1 MGQQSLLGRDYVL
14 SMGNQLSTWNLTHQ
28 SAVRGP
34 SFDEFP
40 GYNQDKIFSDYT
52 WFYIGIGATAGVAL
66 LLILFN
72 FLLVLKFSEK
82 LCGARFSAQ
91 HRPRG
96 GAAGGSQHQMGD
108 LEMMEDG
115 QGTMMDF
122 NLQDTGS
129 VRSQRTAQSQ
139 VGYSPASESGYPQP
153 SYHPR
158 EMAL

>member
-1 MGQQSLLGRDYVL
+1 MFTYWPFISLIVA
-14 SMGNQLSTWNLTHQ
+14 
-28 SAVRGP
+28 AVMVT
-34 SFDEFP
+34 
-40 GYNQDKIFSDYT
+40 I
-52 WFYIGIGATAGVAL
+52 
-66 LLILFN
+66 
-72 FLLVLKFSEK
+72 LLVLKFSER
-82 LCGARFSAQ
+82 LCGARLRSQQ
-91 HRPRG
+91 HHG
-96 GAAGGSQHQMGD
+96 GGGDSQHQIGD

>member
-1 MGQQSLLGRDYVL
+1 ML

-72 FLLVLKFSEK
+72 FILGCCYK
-82 LCGARFSAQ
+82 
-91 HRPRG
+91 
-96 GAAGGSQHQMGD
+96 
-108 LEMMEDG
+108 
-115 QGTMMDF
+115 
-122 NLQDTGS
+122 
-129 VRSQRTAQSQ
+129 
-139 VGYSPASESGYPQP
+139 
-153 SYHPR
+153 
-158 EMAL
+158 

>member
-1 MGQQSLLGRDYVL
+1 MTEV
-14 SMGNQLSTWNLTHQ
+14 
-28 SAVRGP
+28 
-34 SFDEFP
+34 
-40 GYNQDKIFSDYT
+40 IF
-52 WFYIGIGATAGVAL
+52 
-66 LLILFN
+66 
-72 FLLVLKFSEK
+72 
-82 LCGARFSAQ
+82 
-91 HRPRG
+91 
-96 GAAGGSQHQMGD
+96 QMGD

>member
-1 MGQQSLLGRDYVL
+1 MFQ
-14 SMGNQLSTWNLTHQ
+14 
-28 SAVRGP
+28 
-34 SFDEFP
+34 
-40 GYNQDKIFSDYT
+40 I
-52 WFYIGIGATAGVAL
+52 
-66 LLILFN
+66 
-72 FLLVLKFSEK
+72 
-82 LCGARFSAQ
+82 
-91 HRPRG
+91 
-96 GAAGGSQHQMGD
+96 GD

-139 VGYSPASESGYPQP
+139 VASESGYPQP